1 MTLTESSELSQPRPR
16 PGQGV
21 VAAFDFDGTLTK
33 GGSVWKFLVSVANR
47 PKVIAA
53 ALFDLPK
60 IVRAA
65 VLGGTANDVAKE
77 ALFLR
82 ILPGLPEDVVSKQA
96 ADFGRAHYRDRVR
109 DDISG
114 RLRWHL
120 TQGHRVVIVSA
131 SPEIYIVPVADDL
144 GASAVIATRLQVDE
158 KGQLTGHF
166 DGPNCRGPE
175 KAKRLH
181 EWIARQGDA
190 PFVWAYGNSAG
201 DLQMLLDADIGVNVG
216 RLGRFGKLRGFP
228 DLAGFTR
235 TR

>member
-1 MTLTESSELSQPRPR
+1 MTVTASSEPSLPHPHRGQP
-16 PGQGV
+16 V
-21 VAAFDFDGTLTK
+21 VAAFDFDGTLTR
-33 GGSVWKFLVSVANR
+33 GGSVWRFLVSVAGR
-47 PKVIAA
+47 PRVTAA
-53 ALFDLPK
+53 GLRELTK

-65 VLGGTANDVAKE
+65 VVGGTANDVAKE

-82 ILPGLPEDVVSKQA
+82 LLPGLHEDAVSKQA

-131 SPEIYIVPVADDL
+131 SPELYILPVADDL
-144 GASAVIATRLQVDE
+144 GASAVIATRLQVDA
-158 KGQLTGHF
+158 KGDLTGHF
-166 DGPNCRGPE
+166 DGSNCRGPE
-175 KAKRLH
+175 KARRLR
-181 EWIARQGDA
+181 EWIAGEADA

-201 DLQMLLDADIGVNVG
+201 DLQMLHDADIGVNVG
-216 RLGRFGKLRGFP
+216 RLGRLGKLREFP
-228 DLAGFTR
+228 DFAAATR